1 MTRLI
6 ARLSLVILVAGSP
19 ALADIITEPDQSDEE
34 IEGIRPGPYRAGRL
48 EINPILSVRFSGSAV
63 VYRAGMSV
71 GYWLTRGHQL
81 GGSFVM
87 GNRVWDRAN
96 RREVV
101 VETTGGVRTLPG
113 NTLSVDEGFGSSLTG
128 FYRYNIPIQVKRRTY
143 PFVEVFGG
151 RDFGW
156 GDVSELGGGVGA
168 RKFVSRNTAWT
179 TQYSYT
185 VLFADGQHVGRH
197 VISGGMSVFFR

>member
-1 MTRLI
+1 MSRLI
-6 ARLSLVILVAGSP
+6 VLLIFAALAVGSP
-19 ALADIITEPDQSDEE
+19 ALADIVTEPDQSDEE
-34 IEGIRPGPYRAGRL
+34 VAGIRTGPYRAGRL
-48 EINPILSVRFSGSAV
+48 EINPILSVRFSGSAA
-63 VYRAGMSV
+63 VYRAGLSI
-71 GYWLTRGHQL
+71 GYWLSRGHQL

-96 RREVV
+96 RREVL
-101 VETTGGVRTLPG
+101 VETSGGIRTLPG
-113 NTLSVDEGFGSSLTG
+113 NTLSVDEGFGSSFTG
-128 FYRYNIPIQVKRRTY
+128 FYRYNIPVEVKRRTY
-143 PFVEVFGG
+143 PFIEVFGG

-168 RKFVSRNTAWT
+168 RKFVSKNTAWT

-185 VLFADGQHVGRH
+185 VLFAEGQHVGRH